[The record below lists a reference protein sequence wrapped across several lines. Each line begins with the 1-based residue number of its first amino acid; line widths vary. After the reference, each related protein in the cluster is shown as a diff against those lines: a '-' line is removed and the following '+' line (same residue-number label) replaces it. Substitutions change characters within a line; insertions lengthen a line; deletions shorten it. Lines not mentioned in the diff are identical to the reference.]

1 VEYQPI
7 VDRNQECIAF
17 EALARWNHPIR
28 GVVMP
33 DDFIPFAKDSGLI
46 VKVGQS
52 IFRQVVNN
60 RELWSTAESLRN
72 LSIMVNV
79 SAPELLSPGFADQLI
94 NLCDVHHIPMARLSL
109 ELTENVFVSDV
120 RLASEVMTQLQ
131 NHGVQFALD
140 DFGTGYAS
148 LKYLADLPFQ
158 YLKIDKRFISGL
170 GSNKANE
177 VIVDAVLDLAK
188 GLNMKVIAEG
198 VETQEQF
205 EILHAKGCGYFQ
217 GWYFGRPSRTLQL
230 L

>member
-1 VEYQPI
+1 M
-7 VDRNQECIAF
+7 
-17 EALARWNHPIR
+17 
-28 GVVMP
+28 G
-33 DDFIPFAKDSGLI
+33 
-46 VKVGQS
+46 
-52 IFRQVVNN
+52 
-60 RELWSTAESLRN
+60 
-72 LSIMVNV
+72 
-79 SAPELLSPGFADQLI
+79 
-94 NLCDVHHIPMARLSL
+94 RLGL
-109 ELTENVFVSDV
+109 ELTENVFLSDV

-131 NHGVQFALD
+131 NYGVQFLLD

-158 YLKIDKRFISGL
+158 YLKIDKRFVSGL
-170 GSNKANE
+170 GAINANE
-177 VIVDAVLDLAK
+177 VIVDAILDLAK